1 VVAFG
6 FMVRTAVLRGQ
17 DGASWQTTG
26 ADAVISMVTTA
37 PLTPAG
43 QHAIAAVPGA
53 RHTAAALVTAGTPGS
68 GPPVTVVLV
77 SPAGYAAL
85 VAETPYPRVKPA
97 LLAEPAGGAAPGTPG
112 PALASPA
119 AAAELAHRAV
129 ALSTDLGTLRVR
141 VAGRLSSTPAV
152 PGTGSFVVLPFWAA
166 SHLSAPKSP
175 TELLVTGPQLDDQAL
190 TATAARVVP
199 GATITFRAR
208 VLASL
213 AGAALP
219 HGAYVAFAEGSGV
232 AAGFCVLVLMLS
244 LVLAARSR
252 ALTLAR
258 LSTMGL
264 GTGQGRLLV
273 IAEAMP
279 QVLAAAV
286 AGAACALALVPLLGP
301 VLDLSVFTGSAAAVP
316 VRADLVALAIPA
328 AGLIILAV
336 ATLSAQAIAA
346 SRRGAASALR
356 ISG

>member
-1 VVAFG
+1 
-6 FMVRTAVLRGQ
+6 M
-17 DGASWQTTG
+17 
-26 ADAVISMVTTA
+26 
-37 PLTPAG
+37 
-43 QHAIAAVPGA
+43 
-53 RHTAAALVTAGTPGS
+53 
-68 GPPVTVVLV
+68 
-77 SPAGYAAL
+77 
-85 VAETPYPRVKPA
+85 
-97 LLAEPAGGAAPGTPG
+97 
-112 PALASPA
+112 
-119 AAAELAHRAV
+119 
-129 ALSTDLGTLRVR
+129 
-141 VAGRLSSTPAV
+141 AGRLASTPAA

-175 TELLVTGPQLDDQAL
+175 TELLVTGPRLDDQAL

-232 AAGFCVLVLMLS
+232 AAGFCIIVLMLS

-273 IAEAMP
+273 IAEALP
-279 QVLAAAV
+279 PVLAAAV